1 MGFLKK
7 YNKKLK
13 NRIILIFQ
21 DLSEILN
28 SVELDKLSEGL
39 VTYKETTVNH
49 DFLWWSALRRIHF
62 KK

>member
-49 DFLWWSALRRIHF
+49 DFL
-62 KK
+62 